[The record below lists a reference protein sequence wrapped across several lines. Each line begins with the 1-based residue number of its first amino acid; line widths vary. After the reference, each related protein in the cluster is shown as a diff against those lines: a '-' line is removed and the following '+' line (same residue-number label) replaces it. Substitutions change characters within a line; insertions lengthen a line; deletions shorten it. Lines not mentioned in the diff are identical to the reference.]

1 MYVLPFDGEIKLLK
15 TSHCFTL
22 KNISRQRFWAP
33 GAEATCISRSARP
46 VVPLLPAHSLAMIMM
61 IPMCVVGGDAGLWGT
76 GIENVYRGGEL
87 LGAYVL

>member
-1 MYVLPFDGEIKLLK
+1 VRKPPAFEDLHG
-15 TSHCFTL
+15 
-22 KNISRQRFWAP
+22 R
-33 GAEATCISRSARP
+33 RP
-46 VVPLLPAHSLAMIMM
+46 VVPLLPAHSVMIMM